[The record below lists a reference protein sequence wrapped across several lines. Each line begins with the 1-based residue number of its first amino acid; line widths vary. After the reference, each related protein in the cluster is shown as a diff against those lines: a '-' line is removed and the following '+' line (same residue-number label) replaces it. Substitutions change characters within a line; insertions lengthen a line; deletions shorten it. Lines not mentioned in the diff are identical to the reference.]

1 MAERPI
7 KSLSDLMDGGLEERF
22 NQELTKV
29 WQNVYDPNTN
39 PTAARKVV
47 MEVKIVPKE
56 RRDSVQFHVNVS
68 SKLAPHVA
76 LTQTVMLSLGADGT
90 ITATERTEQVPG
102 SLTWKAMK
110 PLCPAPSALGG
121 SKQSSERER
130 MIDVWLL
137 PPTSNPRVTVSST
150 APLSWRSI
158 WYPRART
165 TQRTSWR

>member
-39 PTAARKVV
+39 PTAAWKVV
-47 MEVKIVPKE
+47 MEVKIVPNE

-102 SLTWKAMK
+102 QLDME
-110 PLCPAPSALGG
+110 GN
-121 SKQSSERER
+121 E
-130 MIDVWLL
+130 
-137 PPTSNPRVTVSST
+137 
-150 APLSWRSI
+150 APLPSTISFGRLE
-158 WYPRART
+158 AVK
-165 TQRTSWR
+165 

>member
-47 MEVKIVPKE
+47 MEVKIVPNE

-102 SLTWKAMK
+102 QLDME
-110 PLCPAPSALGG
+110 GN
-121 SKQSSERER
+121 E
-130 MIDVWLL
+130 
-137 PPTSNPRVTVSST
+137 
-150 APLSWRSI
+150 APLPSTISFGRLK
-158 WYPRART
+158 T
-165 TQRTSWR
+165 VK

>member
-47 MEVKIVPKE
+47 MEVKIVPNE

-102 SLTWKAMK
+102 QLDME
-110 PLCPAPSALGG
+110 GN
-121 SKQSSERER
+121 E
-130 MIDVWLL
+130 
-137 PPTSNPRVTVSST
+137 
-150 APLSWRSI
+150 APLPNTISFGRLE
-158 WYPRART
+158 AVK
-165 TQRTSWR
+165 

>member
-22 NQELTKV
+22 NQELRKV

-47 MEVKIVPKE
+47 MEVKIVPNE

-90 ITATERTEQVPG
+90 ISATERTEQVPG
-102 SLTWKAMK
+102 QLDME
-110 PLCPAPSALGG
+110 GN
-121 SKQSSERER
+121 E
-130 MIDVWLL
+130 
-137 PPTSNPRVTVSST
+137 
-150 APLSWRSI
+150 APLPSTISFGRLE
-158 WYPRART
+158 AVK
-165 TQRTSWR
+165 

>member
-29 WQNVYDPNTN
+29 WQNIYDPNTN

-47 MEVKIVPKE
+47 MEVKIVPNE

-102 SLTWKAMK
+102 QLDME
-110 PLCPAPSALGG
+110 GN
-121 SKQSSERER
+121 E
-130 MIDVWLL
+130 
-137 PPTSNPRVTVSST
+137 
-150 APLSWRSI
+150 APLPSTISFGRLE
-158 WYPRART
+158 AVK
-165 TQRTSWR
+165 

>member
-47 MEVKIVPKE
+47 MEVKIVPNE

-102 SLTWKAMK
+102 QLDMK
-110 PLCPAPSALGG
+110 GN
-121 SKQSSERER
+121 E
-130 MIDVWLL
+130 
-137 PPTSNPRVTVSST
+137 
-150 APLSWRSI
+150 APLPSTISFGRLE
-158 WYPRART
+158 AVK
-165 TQRTSWR
+165 

>member
-7 KSLSDLMDGGLEERF
+7 KSLSNLMDGGLEERF

-47 MEVKIVPKE
+47 MEVKIVPNE

-102 SLTWKAMK
+102 QLDME
-110 PLCPAPSALGG
+110 GN
-121 SKQSSERER
+121 E
-130 MIDVWLL
+130 
-137 PPTSNPRVTVSST
+137 
-150 APLSWRSI
+150 APLPSTISFGRLE
-158 WYPRART
+158 AVK
-165 TQRTSWR
+165 

>member
-47 MEVKIVPKE
+47 MEVKIVPNE

-102 SLTWKAMK
+102 QLDM
-110 PLCPAPSALGG
+110 
-121 SKQSSERER
+121 E
-130 MIDVWLL
+130 
-137 PPTSNPRVTVSST
+137 SNE
-150 APLSWRSI
+150 APLPSTISFGRLE
-158 WYPRART
+158 AVK
-165 TQRTSWR
+165 

>member
-47 MEVKIVPKE
+47 MEVKIVPNE

-76 LTQTVMLSLGADGT
+76 LTQTVKLSLGADGT

-102 SLTWKAMK
+102 QLDMEGNEAR
-110 PLCPAPSALGG
+110 LPSTISFGRLEAV
-121 SKQSSERER
+121 K
-130 MIDVWLL
+130 
-137 PPTSNPRVTVSST
+137 
-150 APLSWRSI
+150 
-158 WYPRART
+158 
-165 TQRTSWR
+165 

>member
-22 NQELTKV
+22 NQELTKA

-47 MEVKIVPKE
+47 MEVKIVPNE

-102 SLTWKAMK
+102 QLDME
-110 PLCPAPSALGG
+110 GN
-121 SKQSSERER
+121 E
-130 MIDVWLL
+130 
-137 PPTSNPRVTVSST
+137 
-150 APLSWRSI
+150 APLPSTISFGRLE
-158 WYPRART
+158 AVK
-165 TQRTSWR
+165 

>member
-47 MEVKIVPKE
+47 MEVKIVPNE

-68 SKLAPHVA
+68 SKLGTACGA
-76 LTQTVMLSLGADGT
+76 YADGH
-90 ITATERTEQVPG
+90 AQSRRRRHDYCYGAHGAG
-102 SLTWKAMK
+102 SGA
-110 PLCPAPSALGG
+110 A
-121 SKQSSERER
+121 
-130 MIDVWLL
+130 
-137 PPTSNPRVTVSST
+137 
-150 APLSWRSI
+150 
-158 WYPRART
+158 
-165 TQRTSWR
+165 

>member
-7 KSLSDLMDGGLEERF
+7 KSLSDLMDGGLEERL

-29 WQNVYDPNTN
+29 WQSVYDPNTN

-47 MEVKIVPKE
+47 MEVKIVPNE

-90 ITATERTEQVPG
+90 ITAKERTEQVPG
-102 SLTWKAMK
+102 QLDME
-110 PLCPAPSALGG
+110 GN
-121 SKQSSERER
+121 E
-130 MIDVWLL
+130 
-137 PPTSNPRVTVSST
+137 
-150 APLSWRSI
+150 APLPSTISFGRLE
-158 WYPRART
+158 AVK
-165 TQRTSWR
+165 

>member
-39 PTAARKVV
+39 PTAAREVV
-47 MEVKIVPKE
+47 MEVKIVPNE

-102 SLTWKAMK
+102 QLDME
-110 PLCPAPSALGG
+110 GN
-121 SKQSSERER
+121 E
-130 MIDVWLL
+130 
-137 PPTSNPRVTVSST
+137 
-150 APLSWRSI
+150 APLPSTISFGRLE
-158 WYPRART
+158 AVK
-165 TQRTSWR
+165 

>member
-39 PTAARKVV
+39 PTAARKIV
-47 MEVKIVPKE
+47 MEVKIVPNE
-56 RRDSVQFHVNVS
+56 RRDSVQFRVNVS

-102 SLTWKAMK
+102 QLDMEGNEV
-110 PLCPAPSALGG
+110 PLPSTINFGRLEAV
-121 SKQSSERER
+121 K
-130 MIDVWLL
+130 
-137 PPTSNPRVTVSST
+137 
-150 APLSWRSI
+150 
-158 WYPRART
+158 
-165 TQRTSWR
+165 

>member
-47 MEVKIVPKE
+47 MEIKIVPNE

-102 SLTWKAMK
+102 QLDME
-110 PLCPAPSALGG
+110 GN
-121 SKQSSERER
+121 E
-130 MIDVWLL
+130 
-137 PPTSNPRVTVSST
+137 
-150 APLSWRSI
+150 APLPSTISFGRLE
-158 WYPRART
+158 AVK
-165 TQRTSWR
+165 

>member
-47 MEVKIVPKE
+47 MEVKIVPNE

-102 SLTWKAMK
+102 QLDMEGK
-110 PLCPAPSALGG
+110 
-121 SKQSSERER
+121 E
-130 MIDVWLL
+130 
-137 PPTSNPRVTVSST
+137 
-150 APLSWRSI
+150 APLPSTISFGRLE
-158 WYPRART
+158 AVK
-165 TQRTSWR
+165 

>member
-47 MEVKIVPKE
+47 MEVKIVPNE

-90 ITATERTEQVPG
+90 ITATERTEQDPG
-102 SLTWKAMK
+102 QLDME
-110 PLCPAPSALGG
+110 GN
-121 SKQSSERER
+121 E
-130 MIDVWLL
+130 
-137 PPTSNPRVTVSST
+137 
-150 APLSWRSI
+150 APLPSTISFGRLE
-158 WYPRART
+158 AVK
-165 TQRTSWR
+165 

>member
-1 MAERPI
+1 M
-7 KSLSDLMDGGLEERF
+7 
-22 NQELTKV
+22 

-47 MEVKIVPKE
+47 MEAKIVPNE

-102 SLTWKAMK
+102 QLDME
-110 PLCPAPSALGG
+110 GN
-121 SKQSSERER
+121 E
-130 MIDVWLL
+130 
-137 PPTSNPRVTVSST
+137 
-150 APLSWRSI
+150 APLPSTISFGRLE
-158 WYPRART
+158 AVK
-165 TQRTSWR
+165 

>member
-47 MEVKIVPKE
+47 MEVKIVPNE

-76 LTQTVMLSLGADGT
+76 LTQTVMLSLGADGM

-102 SLTWKAMK
+102 QLDME
-110 PLCPAPSALGG
+110 GN
-121 SKQSSERER
+121 E
-130 MIDVWLL
+130 
-137 PPTSNPRVTVSST
+137 
-150 APLSWRSI
+150 APLPSTISFGRLE
-158 WYPRART
+158 AVK
-165 TQRTSWR
+165 

>member
-47 MEVKIVPKE
+47 MEVKIVPNE

-102 SLTWKAMK
+102 QLDME
-110 PLCPAPSALGG
+110 GN
-121 SKQSSERER
+121 E
-130 MIDVWLL
+130 
-137 PPTSNPRVTVSST
+137 
-150 APLSWRSI
+150 APLPSTISFGRLE
-158 WYPRART
+158 AVK
-165 TQRTSWR
+165 

>member
-29 WQNVYDPNTN
+29 WQNVYDPNAN

-47 MEVKIVPKE
+47 MEVKIVPNE

-102 SLTWKAMK
+102 QLDME
-110 PLCPAPSALGG
+110 GN
-121 SKQSSERER
+121 E
-130 MIDVWLL
+130 
-137 PPTSNPRVTVSST
+137 
-150 APLSWRSI
+150 APLPSTISFGRLE
-158 WYPRART
+158 AVK
-165 TQRTSWR
+165 

>member
-29 WQNVYDPNTN
+29 WQNVYDPHTN

-47 MEVKIVPKE
+47 MEVKIVPNE

-102 SLTWKAMK
+102 QLDME
-110 PLCPAPSALGG
+110 GN
-121 SKQSSERER
+121 E
-130 MIDVWLL
+130 
-137 PPTSNPRVTVSST
+137 
-150 APLSWRSI
+150 APLPSTISFGRLE
-158 WYPRART
+158 AVK
-165 TQRTSWR
+165 

>member
-47 MEVKIVPKE
+47 MEVKIVPNE

-76 LTQTVMLSLGADGT
+76 LTQTVMLRLGADGT

-102 SLTWKAMK
+102 QLDME
-110 PLCPAPSALGG
+110 GN
-121 SKQSSERER
+121 E
-130 MIDVWLL
+130 
-137 PPTSNPRVTVSST
+137 
-150 APLSWRSI
+150 APLPSTISFGRLE
-158 WYPRART
+158 AVK
-165 TQRTSWR
+165 

>member
-47 MEVKIVPKE
+47 MEVKIVPNE

-102 SLTWKAMK
+102 QLDME
-110 PLCPAPSALGG
+110 GN
-121 SKQSSERER
+121 E
-130 MIDVWLL
+130 
-137 PPTSNPRVTVSST
+137 
-150 APLSWRSI
+150 APLPSNISFGRLE
-158 WYPRART
+158 AVK
-165 TQRTSWR
+165 

>member
-47 MEVKIVPKE
+47 MEVKIVPNE

-102 SLTWKAMK
+102 QLDME
-110 PLCPAPSALGG
+110 GN
-121 SKQSSERER
+121 E
-130 MIDVWLL
+130 
-137 PPTSNPRVTVSST
+137 
-150 APLSWRSI
+150 APLPSTISFGRLE
-158 WYPRART
+158 ADK
-165 TQRTSWR
+165 

>member
-7 KSLSDLMDGGLEERF
+7 KSLSDLMDGGLEERL

-47 MEVKIVPKE
+47 MEVKIVPNE

-102 SLTWKAMK
+102 QLDME
-110 PLCPAPSALGG
+110 GN
-121 SKQSSERER
+121 E
-130 MIDVWLL
+130 
-137 PPTSNPRVTVSST
+137 
-150 APLSWRSI
+150 APLPSTISFGRLE
-158 WYPRART
+158 AVK
-165 TQRTSWR
+165 

>member
-7 KSLSDLMDGGLEERF
+7 KSLSDLMEGGLVERC

-47 MEVKIVPKE
+47 MEVKIVPNE

-102 SLTWKAMK
+102 QLDME
-110 PLCPAPSALGG
+110 GN
-121 SKQSSERER
+121 E
-130 MIDVWLL
+130 
-137 PPTSNPRVTVSST
+137 
-150 APLSWRSI
+150 APLPSTISFGRLE
-158 WYPRART
+158 AVK
-165 TQRTSWR
+165 

>member
-39 PTAARKVV
+39 PTAVRKVV
-47 MEVKIVPKE
+47 MEVKNVPNE

-102 SLTWKAMK
+102 QLDME
-110 PLCPAPSALGG
+110 GN
-121 SKQSSERER
+121 E
-130 MIDVWLL
+130 
-137 PPTSNPRVTVSST
+137 
-150 APLSWRSI
+150 APLPSTISFGRLE
-158 WYPRART
+158 AVK
-165 TQRTSWR
+165 

>member
-7 KSLSDLMDGGLEERF
+7 KSLSDLMDGGLEEHF

-47 MEVKIVPKE
+47 MEVKIVPNE

-102 SLTWKAMK
+102 QLDME
-110 PLCPAPSALGG
+110 GN
-121 SKQSSERER
+121 E
-130 MIDVWLL
+130 
-137 PPTSNPRVTVSST
+137 
-150 APLSWRSI
+150 APLPSTISFGRLE
-158 WYPRART
+158 AVK
-165 TQRTSWR
+165 

>member
-29 WQNVYDPNTN
+29 RQNVYDPNTN

-47 MEVKIVPKE
+47 MEVKIVPNE

-102 SLTWKAMK
+102 QLDME
-110 PLCPAPSALGG
+110 GN
-121 SKQSSERER
+121 E
-130 MIDVWLL
+130 
-137 PPTSNPRVTVSST
+137 
-150 APLSWRSI
+150 APLPSTISFGRLE
-158 WYPRART
+158 AVK
-165 TQRTSWR
+165 

>member
-47 MEVKIVPKE
+47 MEVKIVPNE

-90 ITATERTEQVPG
+90 ITATERTEQIPG
-102 SLTWKAMK
+102 QLDME
-110 PLCPAPSALGG
+110 GN
-121 SKQSSERER
+121 E
-130 MIDVWLL
+130 
-137 PPTSNPRVTVSST
+137 
-150 APLSWRSI
+150 APLPSTISFGRLE
-158 WYPRART
+158 AVK
-165 TQRTSWR
+165 